1 MPINYNSL
9 TKDIPRE
16 GLLVVSSSGTFLHRD
31 IMEGRLSPEERN
43 MARDFNVIHW
53 NGDTLDNRRS
63 NLRWIDGRVKLGEN
77 MLPTDIKK
85 QGRKYRV
92 RITFNGETRSRTFEK
107 REDAMDWWYNTR
119 LDMMHNDPHID
130 VLRRLNGMND
140 K

>member
-9 TKDIPRE
+9 TKDIPHE

-43 MARDFNVIHW
+43 MARDFNIIHW
-53 NGDTLDNRRS
+53 NGDTLDNRVA

-119 LDMMHNDPHID
+119 LDMMRDDPCITI
-130 VLRRLNGMND
+130 LKRLNGKSD